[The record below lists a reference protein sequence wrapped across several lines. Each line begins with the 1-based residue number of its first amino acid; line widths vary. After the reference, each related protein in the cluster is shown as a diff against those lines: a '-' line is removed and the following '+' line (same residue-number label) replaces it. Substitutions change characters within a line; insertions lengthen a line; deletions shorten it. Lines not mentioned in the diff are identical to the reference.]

1 MLVLFAVILGGI
13 VTGRLLQ
20 SRRLAFVSRLI
31 VVIIWALLFLLGLEV
46 GSDPAV
52 VGGMATLRRTAFVI
66 FVFSVAGSIGASWL
80 LWRRIRGRSASG
92 TEGAGANPASAGS
105 VSGRKL
111 GTGGGGCG
119 ANCSSGTVADISSET
134 FPNPAACGASCSAEP
149 SDSAVCRV
157 SCSAEP
163 SDSAVGRVS
172 CSPEPS
178 EPALFRALCSPQSS
192 EPTACEPTPAPA
204 CPASDPEKPLSM
216 WNALKGSLVIVA
228 FFVAGCVAGLFA
240 LVPFDVAGARVSTY
254 VLYAL
259 MFCVGVTLG
268 HDETLAGRVRRLDPR
283 LALLPVMTAV
293 GTLAGAALAT
303 PLLPPLAVTD
313 TLAVGSGFGYY
324 SLSSIFIADFRGAEL
339 GTVALLCNV
348 MREIFTLLAAPLVA
362 RWCGPLAAVSIGGGG
377 PLHRLDRRCD
387 DLRHH
392 AARHHAGGRK
402 ALCRGFDFPRLH
414 ARFQR
419 SVSGDVFLYAVIVGR
434 NKNSRGSLVSGGRF
448 ISGYRS
454 ATPRRIRRR
463 RRVPCR

>member
-1 MLVLFAVILGGI
+1 MLVLFAVIFGGI

-31 VVIIWALLFLLGLEV
+31 AVIIWALLFLLGLEV

-52 VGGMATLRRTAFVI
+52 VGGMATLGRTAFVI

-92 TEGAGANPASAGS
+92 TEGTGANPASAGS
-105 VSGRKL
+105 VSGREL

-149 SDSAVCRV
+149 S
-157 SCSAEP
+157 
-163 SDSAVGRVS
+163 
-172 CSPEPS
+172 
-178 EPALFRALCSPQSS
+178 EPALFRAPCSPQSS

-362 RWCGPLAAVSIGGGG
+362 RWCGPLAAVSIGGATTFDTTL
-377 PLHRLDRRCD
+377 PVITQ
-387 DLRHH
+387 
-392 AARHHAGGRK
+392 AAGK
-402 ALCRGFDFPRLH
+402 P
-414 ARFQR
+414 
-419 SVSGDVFLYAVIVGR
+419 YAVVSIFHGCTLDFSVPF
-434 NKNSRGSLVSGGRF
+434 LVTF
-448 ISGYRS
+448 FC
-454 ATPRRIRRR
+454 TL
-463 RRVPCR
+463 

>member
-31 VVIIWALLFLLGLEV
+31 AVIIWALLFLLGLEV

-52 VGGMATLRRTAFVI
+52 VGGMATLGRTAFVI

-92 TEGAGANPASAGS
+92 TEGTGANPASAGS
-105 VSGRKL
+105 VSGREL

-149 SDSAVCRV
+149 SDSA
-157 SCSAEP
+157 
-163 SDSAVGRVS
+163 
-172 CSPEPS
+172 
-178 EPALFRALCSPQSS
+178 LFRAPCSPQSS

-362 RWCGPLAAVSIGGGG
+362 RWCGPLAAVSIGGATTFDTTL
-377 PLHRLDRRCD
+377 PVITQ
-387 DLRHH
+387 
-392 AARHHAGGRK
+392 AAGK
-402 ALCRGFDFPRLH
+402 P
-414 ARFQR
+414 
-419 SVSGDVFLYAVIVGR
+419 YAVVSIFHGCTLDFSVPF
-434 NKNSRGSLVSGGRF
+434 LVTF
-448 ISGYRS
+448 FC
-454 ATPRRIRRR
+454 TL
-463 RRVPCR
+463 

>member
-178 EPALFRALCSPQSS
+178 EPALFRAPCSPQSS

-283 LALLPVMTAV
+283 LALLPVATAV
-293 GTLAGAALAT
+293 GTLAGAALAA
-303 PLLPPLAVTD
+303 PLLGGWSLTD
-313 TLAVGSGFGYY
+313 SLAVGAGFGYY
-324 SLSSIFIADFRGAEL
+324 SLSSVLIADLKSATLGVQGAAEL
-339 GTVALLCNV
+339 ATVALLANV
-348 MREIFTLLAAPLVA
+348 VREMIALFGMPLFA
-362 RWCGPLAAVSIGGGG
+362 RWGGPLAPISVAGVTSMDVCLPSIARYSGSDLV
-377 PLHRLDRRCD
+377 PL
-387 DLRHH
+387 
-392 AARHHAGGRK
+392 AI
-402 ALCRGFDFPRLH
+402 LH
-414 ARFQR
+414 
-419 SVSGDVFLYAVIVGR
+419 GIVLEVCVPI
-434 NKNSRGSLVSGGRF
+434 LVGAF
-448 ISGYRS
+448 
-454 ATPRRIRRR
+454 
-463 RRVPCR
+463 C

>member
-1 MLVLFAVILGGI
+1 MLVLFAVIFGGI

-31 VVIIWALLFLLGLEV
+31 AVIIWALLFLLGLEV

-52 VGGMATLRRTAFVI
+52 VGGMATLGRTAFVI

-92 TEGAGANPASAGS
+92 TEGTGANPASAGS
-105 VSGRKL
+105 VSGREL

-149 SDSAVCRV
+149 SDSAV
-157 SCSAEP
+157 
-163 SDSAVGRVS
+163 GRVS

-178 EPALFRALCSPQSS
+178 EPALFRAPCSPQSS

-216 WNALKGSLVIVA
+216 WTALKGSLVIVA

-293 GTLAGAALAT
+293 GTLAGAARSA
-303 PLLPPLAVTD
+303 A
-313 TLAVGSGFGYY
+313 
-324 SLSSIFIADFRGAEL
+324 GA
-339 GTVALLCNV
+339 
-348 MREIFTLLAAPLVA
+348 
-362 RWCGPLAAVSIGGGG
+362 
-377 PLHRLDRRCD
+377 
-387 DLRHH
+387 
-392 AARHHAGGRK
+392 AARDDCRRNAGGRGSI
-402 ALCRGFDFPRLH
+402 RGWRCCP
-414 ARFQR
+414 
-419 SVSGDVFLYAVIVGR
+419 
-434 NKNSRGSLVSGGRF
+434 
-448 ISGYRS
+448 
-454 ATPRRIRRR
+454 
-463 RRVPCR
+463 

>member
-31 VVIIWALLFLLGLEV
+31 AVIIWALLFLLGLEV

-52 VGGMATLRRTAFVI
+52 VGGMATLGRTAFVI

-92 TEGAGANPASAGS
+92 TEGTGANPASAGS
-105 VSGRKL
+105 VSGREL

-119 ANCSSGTVADISSET
+119 SNCSSWTVAERSSET
-134 FPNPAACGASCSAEP
+134 FPNPAACGA
-149 SDSAVCRV
+149 

-178 EPALFRALCSPQSS
+178 EPALFRAPCSPQSS

-362 RWCGPLAAVSIGGGG
+362 RWCGPLAAVSIGGATTGK
-377 PLHRLDRRCD
+377 P
-387 DLRHH
+387 
-392 AARHHAGGRK
+392 
-402 ALCRGFDFPRLH
+402 
-414 ARFQR
+414 
-419 SVSGDVFLYAVIVGR
+419 YAVVSIFHGCTLDFSVPF
-434 NKNSRGSLVSGGRF
+434 LVTF
-448 ISGYRS
+448 FC
-454 ATPRRIRRR
+454 TL
-463 RRVPCR
+463 

>member
-31 VVIIWALLFLLGLEV
+31 AVIIWALLFLLGLEV

-52 VGGMATLRRTAFVI
+52 VGGMATLGRTAFVI

-80 LWRRIRGRSASG
+80 LWRCIRGRSASG
-92 TEGAGANPASAGS
+92 TEGAAANPASAGS
-105 VSGRKL
+105 VAGR
-111 GTGGGGCG
+111 GFGAGGGGCG
-119 ANCSSGTVADISSET
+119 ANGFSGSVADQSSEAL
-134 FPNPAACGASCSAEP
+134 PNPAACGASCL
-149 SDSAVCRV
+149 
-157 SCSAEP
+157 
-163 SDSAVGRVS
+163 
-172 CSPEPS
+172 PEPS
-178 EPALFRALCSPQSS
+178 EPALFCAPCSPQSS
-192 EPTACEPTPAPA
+192 SAACEPTPAPA
-204 CPASDPEKPLSM
+204 SPASEPEKPLSM
-216 WNALKGSLVIVA
+216 WGALKGSLVIVA

-362 RWCGPLAAVSIGGGG
+362 RWCGPLAAVSIGGATTFDTTL
-377 PLHRLDRRCD
+377 PVITQ
-387 DLRHH
+387 
-392 AARHHAGGRK
+392 AAGK
-402 ALCRGFDFPRLH
+402 P
-414 ARFQR
+414 
-419 SVSGDVFLYAVIVGR
+419 YAVVSIFHGCTLDFSVPF
-434 NKNSRGSLVSGGRF
+434 LVTF
-448 ISGYRS
+448 FC
-454 ATPRRIRRR
+454 TL
-463 RRVPCR
+463 

>member
-1 MLVLFAVILGGI
+1 MLVLFAVIFGGI

-31 VVIIWALLFLLGLEV
+31 AVIIWALLFLLGLEV

-52 VGGMATLRRTAFVI
+52 VGGMATLGRTAFVI

-92 TEGAGANPASAGS
+92 TEGTGANPASAGS
-105 VSGRKL
+105 VSGREL

-149 SDSAVCRV
+149 SDSAV
-157 SCSAEP
+157 
-163 SDSAVGRVS
+163 GRVS

-178 EPALFRALCSPQSS
+178 EPALFRAPCSPQSS

-293 GTLAGAALAT
+293 GTLAGAALST
-303 PLLPPLAVTD
+303 LLLPPLTAGD
-313 TLAVGSGFGYY
+313 TMAVGAGFGYY

-348 MREIFTLLAAPLVA
+348 MRELFTLLAAPLVA
-362 RWCGPLAAVSIGGGG
+362 RWFGPLAAVSIGGATTFDTTL
-377 PLHRLDRRCD
+377 PIITQS
-387 DLRHH
+387 
-392 AARHHAGGRK
+392 AGK
-402 ALCRGFDFPRLH
+402 P
-414 ARFQR
+414 
-419 SVSGDVFLYAVIVGR
+419 YAVVSVFHGCVLDF
-434 NKNSRGSLVSGGRF
+434 SVPFLVTF
-448 ISGYRS
+448 FC
-454 ATPRRIRRR
+454 TM
-463 RRVPCR
+463 

>member
-1 MLVLFAVILGGI
+1 MLVLFAVIFGGI

-31 VVIIWALLFLLGLEV
+31 AVIIWALLFLLGLEV

-52 VGGMATLRRTAFVI
+52 VGGMATLGRTAFVI

-80 LWRRIRGRSASG
+80 LWRRIRGRTASG
-92 TEGAGANPASAGS
+92 TEGAAVNPASAGS
-105 VSGRKL
+105 VAGR
-111 GTGGGGCG
+111 GFGAGGGGCG
-119 ANCSSGTVADISSET
+119 ANGFSGSVADQSSEAL
-134 FPNPAACGASCSAEP
+134 PNPAAYGASCL
-149 SDSAVCRV
+149 
-157 SCSAEP
+157 
-163 SDSAVGRVS
+163 
-172 CSPEPS
+172 PEPS
-178 EPALFRALCSPQSS
+178 EPALFCAPCSPQSS
-192 EPTACEPTPAPA
+192 SAACEPTPAPA
-204 CPASDPEKPLSM
+204 SPASEPEKTLSM
-216 WNALKGSLVIVA
+216 WGALKGSLVIVA

-254 VLYAL
+254 VLYVL

-303 PLLPPLAVTD
+303 PFLPPLAVTD

-362 RWCGPLAAVSIGGGG
+362 RWCGPLAAVSIGGATTFDTTL
-377 PLHRLDRRCD
+377 PVITQ
-387 DLRHH
+387 
-392 AARHHAGGRK
+392 AAGK
-402 ALCRGFDFPRLH
+402 P
-414 ARFQR
+414 
-419 SVSGDVFLYAVIVGR
+419 YAVVSIFHGCTLDFSVPF
-434 NKNSRGSLVSGGRF
+434 LVTF
-448 ISGYRS
+448 FC
-454 ATPRRIRRR
+454 TL
-463 RRVPCR
+463 

>member
-31 VVIIWALLFLLGLEV
+31 AVIIWALLFLLGLEV

-52 VGGMATLRRTAFVI
+52 VGGMATLGRTAFVI

-92 TEGAGANPASAGS
+92 TEGTGANPASAGS
-105 VSGRKL
+105 VSGREL

-149 SDSAVCRV
+149 SDSAV
-157 SCSAEP
+157 
-163 SDSAVGRVS
+163 GRVS

-178 EPALFRALCSPQSS
+178 EPALFRAPCSPQSS

-293 GTLAGAALAT
+293 GTLAGAALST
-303 PLLPPLAVTD
+303 LLLPPLTAGD
-313 TLAVGSGFGYY
+313 TMAVGAGFGYY

-348 MREIFTLLAAPLVA
+348 MRELFTLLAAPLVA
-362 RWCGPLAAVSIGGGG
+362 RWFGPLAAVSIGGATTFDTTL
-377 PLHRLDRRCD
+377 PIITQS
-387 DLRHH
+387 
-392 AARHHAGGRK
+392 AGK
-402 ALCRGFDFPRLH
+402 P
-414 ARFQR
+414 
-419 SVSGDVFLYAVIVGR
+419 YAVVSIFHGCVLDF
-434 NKNSRGSLVSGGRF
+434 SVPFLVTF
-448 ISGYRS
+448 FC
-454 ATPRRIRRR
+454 TM
-463 RRVPCR
+463 

>member
-31 VVIIWALLFLLGLEV
+31 AVIIWALLFLLGLEV

-52 VGGMATLRRTAFVI
+52 VGGMATRGRTAFVI

-149 SDSAVCRV
+149 SDSAV
-157 SCSAEP
+157 
-163 SDSAVGRVS
+163 GRVS

-178 EPALFRALCSPQSS
+178 EPALFRAPCSPQSS

-228 FFVAGCVAGLFA
+228 FFVAGCLAGLSSA
-240 LVPFDVAGARVSTY
+240 LPVDVAGSRLSAY

-259 MFCVGVTLG
+259 MFCVGITLG
-268 HDETLAGRVRRLDPR
+268 NDTTLAGRVRRLDPR

-324 SLSSIFIADFRGAEL
+324 SLSIIFIADFRGAEL

-362 RWCGPLAAVSIGGGG
+362 RWCGPLAAVSIGGATTFDTTL
-377 PLHRLDRRCD
+377 PVITQ
-387 DLRHH
+387 
-392 AARHHAGGRK
+392 AAGK
-402 ALCRGFDFPRLH
+402 P
-414 ARFQR
+414 
-419 SVSGDVFLYAVIVGR
+419 YAVVSIFHGCTLDFSVPF
-434 NKNSRGSLVSGGRF
+434 LVTF
-448 ISGYRS
+448 FC
-454 ATPRRIRRR
+454 TL
-463 RRVPCR
+463 